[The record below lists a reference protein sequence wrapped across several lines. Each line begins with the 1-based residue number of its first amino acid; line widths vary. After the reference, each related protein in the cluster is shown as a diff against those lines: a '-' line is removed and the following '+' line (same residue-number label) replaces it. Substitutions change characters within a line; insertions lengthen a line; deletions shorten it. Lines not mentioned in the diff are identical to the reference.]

1 MSLFNLLFKKP
12 ANFSTSAPVESS
24 DLGQADATLPLQG
37 ASESRHRESA
47 GGLADRKHERVE
59 RRELL
64 YAIVRDSMT
73 RAGVLSAHYK
83 FKVLSLDSRGRQ
95 YLIMMDLPQ
104 DQAENPARLAE
115 IEGLIAKS
123 AKISHEIVVTAVYW
137 RFNETV
143 TSGLSKSVVPHFAPP
158 PATLAPAK
166 PVVESK
172 LEEEL
177 IVYRQARSVASSES
191 GSDVT
196 QRAARAKAAAMFQDT
211 EIQNVPAPLSNTQYG
226 DLN

>member
-24 DLGQADATLPLQG
+24 DLGQSEATLPLSGGSDSHHKDAQ
-37 ASESRHRESA
+37 AS
-47 GGLADRKHERVE
+47 LANRKHERVE

-95 YLIMMDLPQ
+95 YLIMMDMPQ
-104 DQAENPARLAE
+104 EQAKDPARLAE
-115 IEGLIAKS
+115 IEGLIAKG
-123 AKISHEIVVTAVYW
+123 AKTSHDIVVTAVYW
-137 RFNETV
+137 RFNEHV
-143 TSGLSKSVVPHFAPP
+143 TTGLSKPAVAHFTSP
-158 PATLAPAK
+158 PAMPTAAK
-166 PVVESK
+166 PDVESR

-177 IVYRQARSVASSES
+177 LAYKHARSTMSADLKT
-191 GSDVT
+191 DVSN
-196 QRAARAKAAAMFQDT
+196 RAVRRQGMSHFQDT
-211 EIQNVPAPLSNTQYG
+211 EIQDAPPPLSNTQHG